1 MRSASS
7 TLQLLFGEGEK
18 RPQKSVYEYTALD
31 EKGHELKGFVD
42 AMGIA
47 AARLKLREEGVYPI
61 EINQAADKK
70 DTALTGV
77 LGINFWQRVSTKDVS
92 IFTRQLST
100 LLGAGIPLVPSL
112 SVLIAQTKN
121 QLLKQT
127 LAQIREQVNE
137 GKSLTQGMLN
147 FPRIFPPFYVNM
159 IRAGES
165 SGTINLVLERLADF
179 SENQQALMSK
189 IRSALAYPIIMLF
202 IGSAVIFLLMT
213 FVVPKITG
221 IFTDMH
227 QTLPLIT
234 IVLIAISNF
243 LKSFWWLIWI
253 LLAAAIAAFKYMTT
267 GTEAGKRLWDT
278 AKLKIPVWGQVN
290 RKIAIARFCRTL
302 ATLLQSGVPLLSSM
316 EIVRNVVNNILIGE
330 AISKASKDVEEGKG
344 LSGPLTQSG
353 IFPPLVTEM
362 VAVGEQSGTLEK
374 MLNRVATAYETE
386 SQSDIMVMTS
396 LLEPLMILVMGLL
409 VGFIVV
415 SILLPIFEMNQLV
428 R

>member
-1 MRSASS
+1 M
-7 TLQLLFGEGEK
+7 
-18 RPQKSVYEYTALD
+18 SVYEYTALD
-31 EKGHELKGFVD
+31 EKGRERKGFVD
-42 AMGIA
+42 ALGVA
-47 AARLKLREEGVYPI
+47 AARQKLREEGVYPT

-70 DTALTGV
+70 DTALSGV
-77 LGINFWQRVSTKDVS
+77 LSINLWQRVSTKDVS
-92 IFTRQLST
+92 VFTRQLST
-100 LLGAGIPLVPSL
+100 LLGSGIPLVPSL

-121 QLLKQT
+121 PLLKQT

-159 IRAGES
+159 VRAGES

-202 IGSAVIFLLMT
+202 IGSGVIFLLMT

-243 LKSFWWLIWI
+243 LKSFWWLILI

-278 AKLKIPVWGQVN
+278 VKLKIPVWGQVN

-316 EIVRNVVNNILIGE
+316 EIVRNVVSNILIGE
-330 AISKASKDVEEGKG
+330 AISKASRDVEEGKG

-362 VAVGEQSGTLEK
+362 VAVGEQTGTLEK

-386 SQSDIMVMTS
+386 AQADIMVMTS
-396 LLEPLMILVMGLL
+396 LLEPLMILVMGLV
-409 VGFIVV
+409 VGFIVI

>member
-1 MRSASS
+1 M
-7 TLQLLFGEGEK
+7 
-18 RPQKSVYEYTALD
+18 SVYEYTALD
-31 EKGHELKGFVD
+31 EKGREIKGFVD
-42 AMGIA
+42 AMSVA
-47 AARLKLREEGVYPI
+47 AARQKLREEGVYPT

-70 DTALTGV
+70 DMALTGV
-77 LGINFWQRVSTKDVS
+77 LGINLWQRVSTKDVS
-92 IFTRQLST
+92 VFTRQLST

-202 IGSAVIFLLMT
+202 IGSGVIFVLMT
-213 FVVPKITG
+213 FIVPKITG

-227 QTLPLIT
+227 QSLPLIT
-234 IVLIAISNF
+234 TVLISISNF
-243 LKSFWWLIWI
+243 LKSFWWIILI

-386 SQSDIMVMTS
+386 AQSDIMVMTS
-396 LLEPLMILVMGLL
+396 LLEPLMILVMGLV
-409 VGFIVV
+409 VGFIVI
-415 SILLPIFEMNQLV
+415 SILLPLFEMNQLV

>member
-1 MRSASS
+1 M
-7 TLQLLFGEGEK
+7 
-18 RPQKSVYEYTALD
+18 SVYEYTALD
-31 EKGHELKGFVD
+31 EKGRERKGFVD
-42 AMGIA
+42 AMGVA
-47 AARLKLREEGVYPI
+47 AARQKLREEGVYPI

-70 DTALTGV
+70 DAALSGV

-243 LKSFWWLIWI
+243 LKSFWWLILI

-409 VGFIVV
+409 VGFIVI

-428 R
+428 K

>member
-18 RPQKSVYEYTALD
+18 RPQMSVYEYTALD
-31 EKGHELKGFVD
+31 EKGRERKGFVD
-42 AMGIA
+42 AMGVA
-47 AARLKLREEGVYPI
+47 AARQKLREEDVYPI

-70 DTALTGV
+70 DAALSGV

-243 LKSFWWLIWI
+243 LKSFWWLILI

-409 VGFIVV
+409 VGFIVI

-428 R
+428 K

>member
-1 MRSASS
+1 M
-7 TLQLLFGEGEK
+7 
-18 RPQKSVYEYTALD
+18 SVYEYKALD
-31 EKGHELKGFVD
+31 EKGRERKGFVD
-42 AMGIA
+42 AMGVA
-47 AARLKLREEGVYPI
+47 AARHKLREDGVYPT
-61 EINQAADKK
+61 EINQAAEKK
-70 DTALTGV
+70 ETALS
-77 LGINFWQRVSTKDVS
+77 GILSLNIWQRVSTKDVS
-92 IFTRQLST
+92 VFTRQLST

-121 QLLKQT
+121 PLLKQT

-137 GKSLTQGMLN
+137 GKSLTEGLLN
-147 FPRIFPPFYVNM
+147 FPSIFPPFYLNM
-159 IRAGES
+159 VRAGES

-179 SENQQALMSK
+179 SENQQAMMSK
-189 IRSALAYPIIMLF
+189 IRAALAYPIIMLF
-202 IGSAVIFLLMT
+202 IGSGVIFLLMT

-234 IVLIAISNF
+234 MVLIAVSNF
-243 LKSFWWLIWI
+243 LKSFWWLIVI
-253 LLAAAIAAFKYMTT
+253 LLFATIAAFRYVTT
-267 GTEAGKRLWDT
+267 ATDAGKRMWDS

-290 RKIAIARFCRTL
+290 LKIAIARFCRTL

-316 EIVRNVVNNILIGE
+316 EIVHNVVNNILIGE
-330 AISKASKDVEEGKG
+330 AISKAAKDVEEGKG
-344 LSGPLTQSG
+344 LAGPLTQSG
-353 IFPPLVTEM
+353 LFPPLVTEM
-362 VAVGEQSGTLEK
+362 VAVGEQTGTLEK

-386 SQSDIMVMTS
+386 AQSDIMVMTS
-396 LLEPLMILVMGLL
+396 LLEPLMILVMGLV